1 MAKES
6 LKISR
11 LYKDLDLSFTP
22 KEEPGSEQGPSDVA
36 KLVDVN
42 AAKQALRILINTNF
56 YERPFD
62 PGKAAN
68 LRGYL
73 FEPMSKL
80 TANSISATIKNVVA
94 SYEPRV
100 KIQSISVIANFDTN
114 AYDVSIMFFVIGID
128 KPQKLTANL
137 KRLR

>member
-1 MAKES
+1 MANETVK
-6 LKISR
+6 KSR
-11 LYKDLDLSFTP
+11 IYQDLDLSFTATD
-22 KEEPGSEQGPSDVA
+22 SNDVGK
-36 KLVDVN
+36 KLDVN

-73 FEPMSKL
+73 FEPMSKMIA
-80 TANSISATIKNVVA
+80 TSIATTIENVVT

-100 KIQSISVIANFDTN
+100 KIESISVIANFDTI
-114 AYDVSIMFFVIGID
+114 AYDVSIMFFVVGIN

>member
-1 MAKES
+1 MANETVK
-6 LKISR
+6 KSR
-11 LYKDLDLSFTP
+11 IYQDLDLSFTATN
-22 KEEPGSEQGPSDVA
+22 SNDVGK
-36 KLVDVN
+36 KLDVN

-73 FEPMSKL
+73 FEPMSKMIA
-80 TANSISATIKNVVA
+80 TSIATTIENVVT

-100 KIQSISVIANFDTN
+100 KIESISVIANFDTN
-114 AYDVSIMFFVIGID
+114 AYDVSIMFFVVGIN
-128 KPQKLTANL
+128 KTQKLTANL

>member
-1 MAKES
+1 MANET
-6 LKISR
+6 LKIAR
-11 LYKDLDLSFTP
+11 VYKDLDLSFTANP
-22 KEEPGSEQGPSDVA
+22 VTGDIA
-36 KLVDVN
+36 KKLDVN

-80 TANSISATIKNVVA
+80 IATSISTTIENVVT

-100 KIQSISVIANFDTN
+100 KIESISVIANFDTN
-114 AYDVSIMFFVIGID
+114 AYDVSIEFFVVGIN

>member
-1 MAKES
+1 MANETVK
-6 LKISR
+6 KSR
-11 LYKDLDLSFTP
+11 IYQDLDLSFTATD
-22 KEEPGSEQGPSDVA
+22 SNDVGK
-36 KLVDVN
+36 KLDVN

-73 FEPMSKL
+73 FEPMSKMIA
-80 TANSISATIKNVVA
+80 TSIATTIENVVT

-100 KIQSISVIANFDTN
+100 KIQSISVIANLDTN
-114 AYDVSIMFFVIGID
+114 AYDVSIMFFVVGIN

>member
-1 MAKES
+1 MANETVK
-6 LKISR
+6 KSR
-11 LYKDLDLSFTP
+11 IYQDLDLSFTATD
-22 KEEPGSEQGPSDVA
+22 SNDVGK
-36 KLVDVN
+36 KLDVN

-73 FEPMSKL
+73 FEPMSKMIA
-80 TANSISATIKNVVA
+80 TSIATTIENVVT

-100 KIQSISVIANFDTN
+100 KIESISVIANFDTN

>member
-1 MAKES
+1 MANETVK
-6 LKISR
+6 KSR
-11 LYKDLDLSFTP
+11 IYQDLDLSFTATD
-22 KEEPGSEQGPSDVA
+22 SNDVGK
-36 KLVDVN
+36 KLDVN

-73 FEPMSKL
+73 FEPMSKMIA
-80 TANSISATIKNVVA
+80 TSIATTIENVVT

-114 AYDVSIMFFVIGID
+114 AYDVSIEFFVIGID

>member
-1 MAKES
+1 MAIES
-6 LKISR
+6 IKTSR
-11 LYKDLDLSFTP
+11 IYKDLDLNFTNNSVT
-22 KEEPGSEQGPSDVA
+22 GDVA
-36 KLVDVN
+36 KKLDVN
-42 AAKQALRILINTNF
+42 AVKQSMRILLLTNF

-73 FEPMSKL
+73 FEPMSKVV
-80 TANSISATIKNVVA
+80 ASSISNSIKNIIE

-100 KIQSISVIANFDTN
+100 RIKSIQVVPNFDLNSYEVT
-114 AYDVSIMFFVIGID
+114 VSFFVIGIS
-128 KPQKLTANL
+128 KPQILTANL

>member
-1 MAKES
+1 MANETVK
-6 LKISR
+6 KSR
-11 LYKDLDLSFTP
+11 IYQDLDLSFTATD
-22 KEEPGSEQGPSDVA
+22 SNDVGK
-36 KLVDVN
+36 KLDVN

-73 FEPMSKL
+73 FEPMSKMIA
-80 TANSISATIKNVVA
+80 TSIATTIENVVT

-100 KIQSISVIANFDTN
+100 KIESISVIANFDTN
-114 AYDVSIMFFVIGID
+114 AYDVSIMFFVVGIN
-128 KPQKLTANL
+128 KTQKLTANL

>member
-11 LYKDLDLSFTP
+11 LYKDLDLSFTANQVT
-22 KEEPGSEQGPSDVA
+22 GDIA
-36 KLVDVN
+36 KKLDVN

-80 TANSISATIKNVVA
+80 IATSISSTIENVVT

-114 AYDVSIMFFVIGID
+114 AYDVSIEFFVIGID

>member
-1 MAKES
+1 MANETVK
-6 LKISR
+6 KSR
-11 LYKDLDLSFTP
+11 IYQDLDLSFTATD
-22 KEEPGSEQGPSDVA
+22 SNDVGK
-36 KLVDVN
+36 KLDVN

-73 FEPMSKL
+73 FEPMSKMIA
-80 TANSISATIKNVVA
+80 TSIATTIENVVT

-100 KIQSISVIANFDTN
+100 KIESISVIANFDTN
-114 AYDVSIMFFVIGID
+114 AYDVSIMFFVVGIN